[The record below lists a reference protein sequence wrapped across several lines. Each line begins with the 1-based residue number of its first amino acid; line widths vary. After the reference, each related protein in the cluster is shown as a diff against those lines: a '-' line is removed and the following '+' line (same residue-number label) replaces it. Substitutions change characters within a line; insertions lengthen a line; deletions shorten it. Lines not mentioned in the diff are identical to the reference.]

1 MDNAANNGN
10 RQRGGDFPEP
20 SKEQDKCREFLTNF
34 ISNNSRKYYDQ
45 LVRKQSPPVNV
56 SVRYVTKLTCVTSRS
71 KRLQA
76 DNVRFYVLSWM
87 MC

>member
-1 MDNAANNGN
+1 MDTAANNGN

-45 LVRKQSPPVNV
+45 LVRKRFAPQSLAR
-56 SVRYVTKLTCVTSRS
+56 SVTNSYLFYLT
-71 KRLQA
+71 
-76 DNVRFYVLSWM
+76 
-87 MC
+87 